1 MNFFHNFLYKI
12 QKLFDRKFRFALTSF
27 VYSELKLD
35 REVAKMGMNLV
46 SRDVVTNY
54 YTGEKWFLVSVEGG
68 EKYISETKYLELNS
82 EAIKL
87 TPKFSA

>member
-1 MNFFHNFLYKI
+1 
-12 QKLFDRKFRFALTSF
+12 
-27 VYSELKLD
+27 
-35 REVAKMGMNLV
+35 MGMNLV

>member
-1 MNFFHNFLYKI
+1 MKYFNILKRG
-12 QKLFDRKFRFALTSF
+12 RK
-27 VYSELKLD
+27 
-35 REVAKMGMNLV
+35 KMSTNLV

-68 EKYISETKYLELNS
+68 EKYISEEKYLELNS

-87 TPKFSA
+87 MPKFSNT